1 MTLRNWTALFLLGL
15 LWGSS
20 YLWIKIGV
28 QEIGPFTLVAL
39 RLLIGA
45 AALGAVLVARRQAL
59 PMTRAILAPLAVMG
73 VTNTALP
80 FILIS
85 WGELTVDS
93 AVASVLTGAAPLF
106 VLILSHFFLDD
117 ERITLPRLA
126 GLLLGFAGVV
136 ILAGRSSSPVAPE
149 VAGHASSLG
158 AAPAAAAGGLDLGVL
173 AIVAAVMSY
182 AVSAVFA
189 RRTLRGVPHLVA
201 AFVPLVIADSV
212 SWIGA
217 ATLEAPIEIPQAP
230 LTWLAVVW
238 LGLFGSCAAYLVYFY
253 LIQNVGATRT
263 AQVAYL
269 IALVGVALGV
279 VFLDER
285 LDWRLAAGAVLVLGG
300 ITVVSRF
307 PAGRSKGRQ
316 LPASGSPASTI
327 SES

>member
-1 MTLRNWTALFLLGL
+1 MSPRYWFALFLLGL

-28 QEIGPFTLVAL
+28 QEIGPFTLVGL

-45 AALGAVLVARRQAL
+45 AALGAVLAARRQAL
-59 PMTRAILAPLAVMG
+59 PTALSVWAPLAVMG

-106 VLILSHFFLDD
+106 VLILAHFFLDD

-136 ILAGRSSSPVAPE
+136 ILAGRSSSPAAPE
-149 VAGHASSLG
+149 LAGNSSPG
-158 AAPAAAAGGLDLGVL
+158 VAPAAVAGGLDLGVL

-182 AVSAVFA
+182 ALSAVFA

-201 AFVPLVIADSV
+201 AFVPLVVADSV

-217 ATLEAPIEIPQAP
+217 ATLEGPVEIPQAP

-269 IALVGVALGV
+269 IALIGVVLGV

-285 LDWRLAAGAVLVLGG
+285 LDWRLAAGAVLILGG

-307 PAGRSKGRQ
+307 PAGRSKR
-316 LPASGSPASTI
+316 AMEA
-327 SES
+327 

>member
-1 MTLRNWTALFLLGL
+1 MTLRNWAALFLLGL

-45 AALGAVLVARRQAL
+45 GALGAVLVARRQAL
-59 PMTRAILAPLAVMG
+59 PSTPAVWAPLAVMG

-85 WGELTVDS
+85 WGEQTVDS

-106 VLILSHFFLDD
+106 VLVLAHFFLDD

-136 ILAGRSSSPVAPE
+136 ILAGRSSSPAVPE
-149 VAGHASSLG
+149 VAGDGSSLG
-158 AAPAAAAGGLDLGVL
+158 AAAAAGAGELDLGVL

-201 AFVPLVIADSV
+201 AFVPLVIADAV

-217 ATLEAPIEIPQAP
+217 AGLETPVQIPRAP

-238 LGLFGSCAAYLVYFY
+238 LGLFGSCAAYLVFFY
-253 LIQNVGATRT
+253 LIENVGATRT
-263 AQVAYL
+263 SQVAYL
-269 IALVGVALGV
+269 IALIGVALGV
-279 VFLDER
+279 FFLGER
-285 LDWRLAAGAVLVLGG
+285 LDWRLAAGAVLILAGV
-300 ITVVSRF
+300 TVVSRF
-307 PAGRSKGRQ
+307 PAGRSNRAIG
-316 LPASGSPASTI
+316 P
-327 SES
+327 

>member
-1 MTLRNWTALFLLGL
+1 MTSRNWTALFLLGL

-59 PMTRAILAPLAVMG
+59 PMTTAILAPLAVMG

-80 FILIS
+80 FVLIS

-106 VLILSHFFLDD
+106 VLILAHFFLDD
-117 ERITLPRLA
+117 ERITLPRVA

-149 VAGHASSLG
+149 VAGQGPSLG
-158 AAPAAAAGGLDLGVL
+158 AAPVAAGGLDLGVL
-173 AIVAAVMSY
+173 AIVVAVMSY
-182 AVSAVFA
+182 AASAVFA

-201 AFVPLVIADSV
+201 AFVPLVVADSI

-217 ATLEAPIEIPQAP
+217 ATLEAPVEIPQAS

-253 LIQNVGATRT
+253 LIDNVGATRT

-269 IALVGVALGV
+269 IALIGVALGV

-285 LDWRLAAGAVLVLGG
+285 LDWQLAAGAVLVLGG

-316 LPASGSPASTI
+316 LPAFGSPASTI

>member
-136 ILAGRSSSPVAPE
+136 ILAGRSSSPV
-149 VAGHASSLG
+149 
-158 AAPAAAAGGLDLGVL
+158 APAAAAGGLDLGVL

-327 SES
+327 S

>member
-1 MTLRNWTALFLLGL
+1 MSLTLRTWSALFLLGL

-39 RLLIGA
+39 RLLVGA
-45 AALGAVLVARRQAL
+45 GALGAVLAARRQAL
-59 PMTRAILAPLAVMG
+59 PSAAAVWGPLVVMG

-85 WGELTVDS
+85 WGEQTVDS

-106 VLILSHFFLDD
+106 VLILAHFFLND

-136 ILAGRSSSPVAPE
+136 VLTGRPSSPAGGASSIAGVAP
-149 VAGHASSLG
+149 AGGGGVSLG
-158 AAPAAAAGGLDLGVL
+158 EL
-173 AIVAAVMSY
+173 AIVAAVFSY

-201 AFVPLVIADSV
+201 AFVPLVVADALA
-212 SWIGA
+212 WGGA
-217 ATLEAPIEIPQAP
+217 AGLEAPVEFPRLP

-253 LIQNVGATRT
+253 LIEHAGATRT

-269 IALVGVALGV
+269 IALIGVALGV
-279 VFLDER
+279 IFLGER
-285 LDWRLAAGAVLVLGG
+285 LDWRLAVGSALILGG
-300 ITVVSRF
+300 ITVVNRF
-307 PAGRSKGRQ
+307 PAGSSK
-316 LPASGSPASTI
+316 ASAAA
-327 SES
+327 

>member
-1 MTLRNWTALFLLGL
+1 
-15 LWGSS
+15 
-20 YLWIKIGV
+20 
-28 QEIGPFTLVAL
+28 
-39 RLLIGA
+39 
-45 AALGAVLVARRQAL
+45 
-59 PMTRAILAPLAVMG
+59 MG

-106 VLILSHFFLDD
+106 VLILAHFFLDD

-136 ILAGRSSSPVAPE
+136 ILAGRSSSPGAPE
-149 VAGHASSLG
+149 LAGNSSPG
-158 AAPAAAAGGLDLGVL
+158 VAPAAVAGDLDLGVL
-173 AIVAAVMSY
+173 AIAAAVMSY

-201 AFVPLVIADSV
+201 AFVPLVVADSV

-217 ATLEAPIEIPQAP
+217 ATLEAPVEIPQAP

-269 IALVGVALGV
+269 IALIGVVLGV

-285 LDWRLAAGAVLVLGG
+285 LDWRLAAGAVLILGG

-307 PAGRSKGRQ
+307 PAGGSKK
-316 LPASGSPASTI
+316 AMEA
-327 SES
+327 